1 MELFKEGFVMNK
13 KVLKAITVLL
23 MLTAIVFA
31 AVTPVLGAVDAP
43 NPSSS
48 YEQGDTSDAKKA
60 AENIVGALIDIF
72 QVVGVGVAIIMLVML
87 AIKYLSAA
95 PNEKAEIKKSV
106 SIYVLGAVLLFAAS
120 GVLEIVQQFA
130 ANVGKYGDNGGTS
143 GGNGGGAGA

>member
-1 MELFKEGFVMNK
+1 MSKKMLKCIAILLMVAIVVVGFVSP
-13 KVLKAITVLL
+13 A
-23 MLTAIVFA
+23 FA
-31 AVTPVLGAVDAP
+31 AKDIDVGSFDDYDGGDATK
-43 NPSSS
+43 S
-48 YEQGDTSDAKKA
+48 AKR
-60 AENIVGALIDIF
+60 IVGALIDVF

-130 ANVGKYGDNGGTS
+130 QNVNANGGSTGGNS
-143 GGNGGGAGA
+143 GGTTATV

>member
-1 MELFKEGFVMNK
+1 MSKRVLRVITILLLAIVLVAGFVAPSFALKNVDIGAYEKADYSTGNK
-13 KVLKAITVLL
+13 A
-23 MLTAIVFA
+23 
-31 AVTPVLGAVDAP
+31 
-43 NPSSS
+43 S
-48 YEQGDTSDAKKA
+48 TSAKK
-60 AENIVGALIDIF
+60 IVGSLIDVF

-130 ANVGKYGDNGGTS
+130 ANVKASEG
-143 GGNGGGAGA
+143 

>member
-1 MELFKEGFVMNK
+1 MSKKMLKSIAILLMVAIMVIGFVSP
-13 KVLKAITVLL
+13 A
-23 MLTAIVFA
+23 FA
-31 AVTPVLGAVDAP
+31 AREINVKEYDTYTGGDATK
-43 NPSSS
+43 S
-48 YEQGDTSDAKKA
+48 AKR
-60 AENIVGALIDIF
+60 IVGALIDVF

-130 ANVGKYGDNGGTS
+130 QNVGAEGGSS
-143 GGNGGGAGA
+143 GGNSGGTTATV

>member
-1 MELFKEGFVMNK
+1 MSKKMLKSITILLMVAVMVIGFVSP
-13 KVLKAITVLL
+13 A
-23 MLTAIVFA
+23 FA
-31 AVTPVLGAVDAP
+31 ARNINVSEYDTYSGGDAT
-43 NPSSS
+43 
-48 YEQGDTSDAKKA
+48 TSAKR
-60 AENIVGALIDIF
+60 IVGALIDVF

-130 ANVGKYGDNGGTS
+130 NNVGTNGTTGGNSGGGT
-143 GGNGGGAGA
+143 AQA

>member
-1 MELFKEGFVMNK
+1 MNKRVLRIITILLMVAVMVVGFVGPTFGALPK
-13 KVLKAITVLL
+13 PTDFDSITDGS
-23 MLTAIVFA
+23 
-31 AVTPVLGAVDAP
+31 GAKGSA
-43 NPSSS
+43 
-48 YEQGDTSDAKKA
+48 QR
-60 AENIVGALIDIF
+60 IVGALIDVF

-130 ANVGKYGDNGGTS
+130 ENVGANGGSS
-143 GGNGGGAGA
+143 GGNSGGTTATV